1 MGDDRAI
8 FAGEPILLLLGETIF
23 RRFET
28 FSNGYR
34 GQKGRAFN
42 GPMTLGTKK
51 IEQTSIAIK
60 IISVVFP
67 MKYPSLYTAVLSFS
81 LCTII
86 RSKEKKLLAREDG
99 DSRTAIEFVSVNYFC
114 QSASS

>member
-8 FAGEPILLLLGETIF
+8 FAGEPILRGEKIF

-28 FSNGYR
+28 FPNGYR

-51 IEQTSIAIK
+51 
-60 IISVVFP
+60 
-67 MKYPSLYTAVLSFS
+67 
-81 LCTII
+81 
-86 RSKEKKLLAREDG
+86 
-99 DSRTAIEFVSVNYFC
+99 
-114 QSASS
+114 